1 MERIRARLFS
11 IHSCMENKL
20 LNYNRSHIFRLTF
33 NKDTG
38 KHTSTETLNNLSG
51 LGSIASRLTEL
62 KKNYL
67 KQAQETQNPLI
78 CPLIE
83 EYISSRSEI
92 EREGSSPSILTGV
105 EKITLYNI
113 VHYKLIIK
121 LFILF

>member
-1 MERIRARLFS
+1 MDYNFFILPFVS
-11 IHSCMENKL
+11 VQNLNKL
-20 LNYNRSHIFRLTF
+20 QAIQNKAIGCIFRLTF

-67 KQAQETQNPLI
+67 NQAQETQNPLI

-92 EREGSSPSILTGV
+92 EREGLSPSILTGV
-105 EKITLYNI
+105 EKIT
-113 VHYKLIIK
+113 
-121 LFILF
+121 

>member
-1 MERIRARLFS
+1 MDYNFFILPFVS
-11 IHSCMENKL
+11 VQNLNKL
-20 LNYNRSHIFRLTF
+20 QAIQNKAIRCIFRLTF

-105 EKITLYNI
+105 EKIT
-113 VHYKLIIK
+113 
-121 LFILF
+121 